1 MKFKPTVEKNKY
13 LIFEAL
19 KQSGL
24 NMYSKEAIEK
34 CKEKGV
40 SRQELDD
47 ILMQYSKYKKVYDN
61 SNDTSKKAQK

>member
-24 NMYSKEAIEK
+24 DMYSKDAIVK
-34 CKEKGV
+34 CQEQGV
-40 SRQELDD
+40 SRYELDD
-47 ILMQYSKYKKVYDN
+47 ILMQYSRYKRFYDN
-61 SNDTSKKAQK
+61 NNDTNKKE